1 MGKKMKMESS
11 IDKELAKATSS
22 SLSIG
27 PANVYSCHESSFTLP
42 KRLHDG
48 FYYSSSPSPSQSPS
62 PPPPLLPF
70 SPIISSRDSN
80 VLPPPALVGV
90 PGFPEF
96 PMFWI
101 GEEGG
106 RHLSP
111 INRKQTSISKKI
123 CINKPTARRKHKFR
137 KIQRKAVNVPYGS
150 KGRLGQDMKRKL
162 KEQRQERRKKLA
174 EKIQLKRRR
183 KKDMASICRRVAILK
198 CT

>member
-22 SLSIG
+22 SFSIG

-48 FYYSSSPSPSQSPS
+48 FYYSSSPSP
-62 PPPPLLPF
+62 PPPLLPF

-80 VLPPPALVGV
+80 VLPPPAPVGV

-162 KEQRQERRKKLA
+162 KEQRQERRKELA